1 VGVEE
6 AFFQVLQGLSLI
18 GNAVAYLIKFLFAA
32 VGVDIPDWVIQLATI
47 IVLIISL
54 LAVGSK
60 LNKIILVILV
70 ILLVSSG
77 AGLLSGLL
85 SVGQ

>member
-1 VGVEE
+1 LGIED
-6 AFFQVLQGLSLI
+6 ALSQILQGLSLV

-32 VGVDIPDWVIQLATI
+32 VGLDIPEWAIHLATI
-47 IVLIISL
+47 IVLILSL

-60 LNKIILVILV
+60 LNKVILVILV

-85 SVGQ
+85 KVS

>member
-1 VGVEE
+1 LGVED
-6 AFFQVLQGLSLI
+6 AVFQILQGLSLV

-32 VGVDIPDWVIQLATI
+32 VGLDIPKWAIHLATI
-47 IVLIISL
+47 IVLILSL

-60 LNKIILVILV
+60 LNKVILVILV

-85 SVGQ
+85 KVS

>member
-1 VGVEE
+1 MGIED
-6 AFFQVLQGLSLI
+6 ALSQILQGLSLV

-32 VGVDIPDWVIQLATI
+32 VGLDIPKWTIHLATI
-47 IVLIISL
+47 IVLILSL

-60 LNKIILVILV
+60 LNKVILVILV

-85 SVGQ
+85 KVS